1 MIIKVFLWILT
12 IVIVGLGLRNLLIL
26 RKCEAVMGTCI
37 ESKYVLL
44 PRAKKEK
51 FQSTFSYIYNNE
63 SFIGKISSDLKLE
76 EGREYPLYVNTIKPT
91 EIFLQNARK
100 NAIITIAIGCLM
112 LVLSIVA

>member
-44 PRAKKEK
+44 PRAKREK
-51 FQSTFSYIYNNE
+51 YQSTFSYIYQDQAFT
-63 SFIGKISSDLKLE
+63 SKISTDSKLE
-76 EGREYPLYVNTIKPT
+76 EGVDYPLYVNANKPT
-91 EIFLQNARK
+91 EIFTKNARK
-100 NAIITIAIGCLM
+100 NAITTIAIGCLM
-112 LVLSIVA
+112 LILSIVA